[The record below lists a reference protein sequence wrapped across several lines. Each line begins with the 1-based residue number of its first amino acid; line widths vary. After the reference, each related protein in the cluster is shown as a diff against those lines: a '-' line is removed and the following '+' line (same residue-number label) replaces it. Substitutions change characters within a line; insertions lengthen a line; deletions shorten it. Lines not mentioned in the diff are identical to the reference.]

1 MALYDIMVKGRVAVF
16 VILIYILVISAY
28 YIYRAIQGKTVWL
41 KRIYGID
48 AIEEAVA
55 RSVELGRPCHFGM
68 GYGGYGLAS
77 SKGSAH
83 IAAVSLVDYVSKLTA
98 KYKTDLV
105 VSYCWPEF
113 YPVLHDT
120 LAENY
125 LAEGR
130 SLTEGEITSLLRYFP
145 TRGFGI
151 GAMGTIEAL
160 KPGANFIFGWVW
172 GEAMLMGEAAA
183 YVGAMQVASSAD
195 YNYGICWVLAFSDY
209 ALFPEEL
216 FVAGAY
222 CSRDNLQQA
231 SIRGADFAKFLLL
244 ASAVI
249 SLILGLMGNSIW
261 LDLLNT

>member
-1 MALYDIMVKGRVAVF
+1 MALYDIMHEGRVATFGILVF
-16 VILIYILVISAY
+16 MLVISAY
-28 YIYRAIQGKTVWL
+28 YIYRALQGKTVWL

-48 AIEEAVA
+48 AMEEAVG

-83 IAAVSLVDYVSKLTA
+83 IAAVSLVDYVSKLTS
-98 KYKTDLV
+98 KYKTDLI

-120 LAENY
+120 LEENY

-130 SLTEGEITSLLRYFP
+130 ELTETELDYMLRYFP

-160 KPGANFIFGWVW
+160 KPGANFIAGWVW

-209 ALFPEEL
+209 AFFPEEL

-222 CSRDNLQQA
+222 CSDDKVLQA
-231 SIRGADFAKFLLL
+231 SIRGADFTKFLLL
-244 ASAVI
+244 FSAII
-249 SLILGLMGNSIW
+249 SLLLGVAGITIWADILSM
-261 LDLLNT
+261 